1 MKINID
7 IDLTPK
13 EAREIMGLPDVEPMQ
28 KAMMAKIQE
37 KIDHGIDEMSD
48 PELLLKRYLPMGV
61 QGMEQFQKFMSVFTQ
76 KSGEQPDT
84 KDQK

>member
-28 KAMMAKIQE
+28 QAMMAKIQE
-37 KIDHGIDEMSD
+37 KMDNSIEEMSD
-48 PELLLKRYLPMGV
+48 PELLLKRYLPMGI

-76 KSGEQPDT
+76 KSTEQSDT
-84 KDQK
+84 GDKK

>member
-37 KIDHGIDEMSD
+37 KIDLSIDEMSD